1 MQAVIDKAVKANKV
15 VLFMKGTAQQPR
27 CGFSMQVVRILNAQG
42 AEFKDY
48 NVLDSEE
55 IRQGIKDYSGW
66 PTIPQ
71 LFVDGEFIGGC
82 DIVTQMHQNGELE
95 ELLEEKKA

>member
-1 MQAVIDKAVKANKV
+1 VT
-15 VLFMKGTAQQPR
+15 L
-27 CGFSMQVVRILNAQG
+27 CEGFPACLAWVALAC
-42 AEFKDY
+42 
-48 NVLDSEE
+48 
-55 IRQGIKDYSGW
+55 SGW